1 MTKIASNLQIDS
13 ARLWDTI
20 HETAKFGATPKGGVR
35 RLTLGPEDKQV
46 RDWFRKACEAA
57 GLEVH
62 VDALGSMFGL
72 RKGRDMSKP
81 PVGLGSHLDTQPT
94 GGKFDGV
101 LGTLAAL
108 EVVRTLNDAGIET
121 ETPICIVN
129 WTNEEGSRFAPA
141 TMASAAYAGD
151 YTTEDILARNDAA
164 GVSVGEALDSI
175 GYRGDE
181 AVGARKF
188 GAFVELH
195 IEQGPLL
202 EAENKTI
209 GVVDRGQGII
219 WYDGKITGFESHAGT
234 TPMPLRR
241 DALATLVGNRAGGG
255 ADRQG
260 AWPERG
266 RHHRRSRDR
275 RALAQRHPR
284 RDRLYRRYPQPRRG
298 NLDAHRQG
306 FARRGRRNRGAPQ
319 GRDRARCDLAQAADD
334 FDTKLVD
341 AVESA
346 AKALGYQPPPHH
358 LRRRPR
364 RLQSRQ
370 RVPAAMVFVP
380 CKDGISHNELEDAT
394 QADCAAGANVADAYG
409 AGACRRRVLIINQKP
424 EEISV
429 RGVFVDAN
437 ESLAVIFERL
447 ARPGDPEVRIHRD
460 PDITP
465 DQSRKCSTAPR
476 SRSSITPRCRPRS
489 RANAPG

>member
-1 MTKIASNLQIDS
+1 MTKIVSNLQIDS

-57 GLEVH
+57 GLEVQ

-81 PVGLGSHLDTQPT
+81 PIGVGSHLDTQPT

-108 EVVRTLNDAGIET
+108 ELVRTLNDAGIET
-121 ETPICIVN
+121 EVPICVCN

-151 YTTEDILARNDAA
+151 YTTDNILARTDAA
-164 GVSVGEALDSI
+164 GMSVGEALDNI
-175 GYRGDE
+175 GYRGNE

-202 EAENKTI
+202 EAESKTI

-234 TPMPLRR
+234 TPMPMRR
-241 DALATLVGNRAGGG
+241 DALATLAEIVLAVERIAKAHGPNAVGTIGEAVIAAPSRNVIPGEIAFTV
-255 ADRQG
+255 DI
-260 AWPERG
+260 
-266 RHHRRSRDR
+266 RSPDSKI
-275 RALAQRHPR
+275 
-284 RDRLYRRYPQPRRG
+284 
-298 NLDAHRQG
+298 LDAIDRDLRS
-306 FARRGRRNRGAPQ
+306 AIAEIALRRKAEITLDAIWRKEPTV
-319 GRDRARCDLAQAADD
+319 
-334 FDTKLVD
+334 FDTRLVD
-341 AVESA
+341 AVEGSA
-346 AKALGYQPPPHH
+346 RMLGYSH
-358 LRRRPR
+358 RRIT
-364 RLQSRQ
+364 SGAGHDACNMANV
-370 RVPAAMVFVP
+370 VPAAMVFVP

-394 QADCAAGANVADAYG
+394 QADCAAGANVLMHTVLAL
-409 AGACRRRVLIINQKP
+409 AGVA
-424 EEISV
+424 S
-429 RGVFVDAN
+429 
-437 ESLAVIFERL
+437 
-447 ARPGDPEVRIHRD
+447 
-460 PDITP
+460 
-465 DQSRKCSTAPR
+465 
-476 SRSSITPRCRPRS
+476 
-489 RANAPG
+489 

>member
-20 HETAKFGATPKGGVR
+20 HETAKFGATAKGGVR

-46 RDWFRKACEAA
+46 RDWFRRACEAA

-62 VDALGSMFGL
+62 IDALGSMFGL

-151 YTTEDILARNDAA
+151 YTTDDILSRKDSA
-164 GVSVGEALDSI
+164 GISVGEALDGI

-181 AVGARKF
+181 AVGDRKF

-209 GVVDRGQGII
+209 GVVDRGQGIV
-219 WYDGKITGFESHAGT
+219 WYDGKVTGFESHAGT

-241 DALATLVGNRAGGG
+241 GALATVSEIVLAMEAIAKKHGPKAVGTVGEAVIANPSRNVIPGEIAFTMDCRSADAAIMDALDKDLRA
-255 ADRQG
+255 AISEI
-260 AWPERG
+260 A
-266 RHHRRSRDR
+266 
-275 RALAQRHPR
+275 
-284 RDRLYRRYPQPRRG
+284 
-298 NLDAHRQG
+298 
-306 FARRGRRNRGAPQ
+306 ARRKVEVKL
-319 GRDRARCDLAQAADD
+319 DLVWRKPPTH
-334 FDTKLVD
+334 FNPKLVD
-341 AVESA
+341 AVENA
-346 AKALGYQPPPHH
+346 ATTLGYSH
-358 LRRRPR
+358 RRITSGAGHDACN
-364 RLQSRQ
+364 LNT
-370 RVPAAMVFVP
+370 VMPAAMVFVP

-394 QADCAAGANVADAYG
+394 QADCAAGANVLMHTVLAL
-409 AGACRRRVLIINQKP
+409 AGVA
-424 EEISV
+424 S
-429 RGVFVDAN
+429 
-437 ESLAVIFERL
+437 
-447 ARPGDPEVRIHRD
+447 
-460 PDITP
+460 
-465 DQSRKCSTAPR
+465 
-476 SRSSITPRCRPRS
+476 
-489 RANAPG
+489 